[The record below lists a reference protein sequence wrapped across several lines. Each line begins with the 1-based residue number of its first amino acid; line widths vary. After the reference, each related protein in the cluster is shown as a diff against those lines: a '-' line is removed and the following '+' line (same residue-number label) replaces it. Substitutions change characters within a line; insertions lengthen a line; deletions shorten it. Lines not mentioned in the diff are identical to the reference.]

1 MFEQQ
6 APSPIQK
13 IDDPFLIEKG
23 ITLMIKREDLLHAEV
38 SGNKW
43 RKLKYNIFAAKEAGH
58 DTLLTF
64 GGAYSNHIHATA
76 AAASDMGF
84 KSIGIIRGEE
94 HLPLNDTLKFAVRK
108 GMHLEYM
115 PRDKYRSKTS
125 VESIEA
131 LKNKFGVFYL
141 VPEGGT
147 NKLAIQGC
155 EEIITDIPMSFD
167 HICCAVGTGGT
178 VSGIIAGLEGQE
190 QVLGFSALKGNFLHQ
205 TVAQLLV
212 ESKGKTFDNWQ
223 VIGHYHFGGYGKID
237 HVLIDFIRNFW
248 NQQHILLDPIYT
260 GKMMYGIYD
269 LIKQGYF
276 PSGSRI
282 LAIHTGGIQGWA
294 GIRTRY
300 VSKYDFGFVPFK

>member
-6 APSPIQK
+6 APSPIQE
-13 IDDPFLIEKG
+13 IYDPFLSEKD

-43 RKLKYNIFAAKEAGH
+43 RKLKYNLLVAKEEGH

-76 AAASDMGF
+76 AAASEMGF

-108 GMHLEYM
+108 GMRLEYM
-115 PRDKYRSKTS
+115 ARDKYRSRNTS
-125 VESIEA
+125 DSIEE
-131 LKNKFGVFYL
+131 LQNKFGQFYH

-155 EEIITDIPMSFD
+155 EEIIADTPIPFD
-167 HICCAVGTGGT
+167 HICCAAGTGGT
-178 VSGIIAGLEGQE
+178 VSGLIAGLDGRH
-190 QVLGFSALKGNFLHQ
+190 QVLGFSVLKGNFLHQ
-205 TVAQLLV
+205 TVSQLLV
-212 ESKGKTFDNWQ
+212 ESKGRTYDNWQ
-223 VIGHYHFGGYGKID
+223 ITNEYHFGGYAKID

-248 NQQHILLDPIYT
+248 HQHHILLDPIYT

-269 LIKQGYF
+269 LINKGHF
-276 PSGSRI
+276 PAGSRI
-282 LAIHTGGIQGWA
+282 LAIHTGGIQGWG
-294 GIRTRY
+294 GIRERY
-300 VSKYDFGFVPFK
+300 ASKYDFDFVPF